1 MATRPSTQPPN
12 RQGYG
17 NGGGGNRP
25 DSDLGNVAIARMARE
40 DTRWFIA
47 AVIVLSLV
55 LFLALP
61 LSMLL
66 VIDHMRLQ
74 SQIKAEV
81 KSELKEIRKL
91 KKEIEDMTKTQKE

>member
-1 MATRPSTQPPN
+1 M
-12 RQGYG
+12 
-17 NGGGGNRP
+17 
-25 DSDLGNVAIARMARE
+25 
-40 DTRWFIA
+40 
-47 AVIVLSLV
+47 IVLSLV